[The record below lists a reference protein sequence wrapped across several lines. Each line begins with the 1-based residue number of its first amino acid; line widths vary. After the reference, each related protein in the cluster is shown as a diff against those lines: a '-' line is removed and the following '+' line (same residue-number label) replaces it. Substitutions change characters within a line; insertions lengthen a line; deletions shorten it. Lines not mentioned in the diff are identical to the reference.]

1 MNDSPNGLKANGR
14 QAAPENGTTRPR
26 KSAAV
31 VILLCFVAIVFDGY
45 DLVVYGAVLPTFL
58 QPNGLAE
65 GVTIDKGTGGLLG
78 SYALFGVLVGARI
91 GRSR

>member
-14 QAAPENGTTRPR
+14 QAAPENRTTRPR

-45 DLVVYGAVLPTFL
+45 DLIVYGATLPSL
-58 QPNGLAE
+58 IAEPGLRWAS
-65 GVTIDKGTGGLLG
+65 L
-78 SYALFGVLVGARI
+78 ARMPRFI
-91 GRSR
+91 IVYLRTASPTPCCCS